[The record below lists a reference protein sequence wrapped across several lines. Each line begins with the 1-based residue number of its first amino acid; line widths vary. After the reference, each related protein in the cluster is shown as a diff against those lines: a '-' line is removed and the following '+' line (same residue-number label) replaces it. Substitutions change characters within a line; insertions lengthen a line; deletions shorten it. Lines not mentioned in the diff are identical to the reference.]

1 MSEPA
6 GVTRPPVIHS
16 TAIVHDSARLDPGV
30 EIGPYAVVGANT
42 VIGAGTVVAA
52 HSVIH
57 DDVVLGRNNQIEP
70 HVVIGGRPQ
79 DRRYR
84 GERTRTVIGD
94 GNVFSAFASVDRA
107 SGEGLE
113 TRIGSRI
120 YLMSFAKVSHNCV
133 VGDDA
138 TIVSGVQIGGW
149 AHIGPQVYLGG
160 LSGVHQFV
168 HIGRLVMVAGETGVI
183 QDVPPFV
190 LVAGLR
196 ARARGLNRV
205 GLQRHGVPMADR
217 LALRRAFRK
226 YFQTGLSMA
235 GALEALE
242 EEAGKSFQVREF
254 TEFIRSARDRGRG
267 IVRWQEDPITG

>member
-1 MSEPA
+1 MSERA
-6 GVTRPPVIHS
+6 GMTRPPMIHP
-16 TAIVHDSARLDPGV
+16 TAIVHDSVRLEHGV
-30 EIGPYAVVGANT
+30 DIGPYAVVGANT
-42 VIGAGTVVAA
+42 VIGAGTAVGA

-57 DDVVLGRNNQIEP
+57 DDVTLGHNNQIEP

-79 DRRYR
+79 DRSYR

-94 GNVFSAFASVDRA
+94 SNIFSAFASVDRA
-107 SGEGLE
+107 TGEGLE
-113 TRIGSRI
+113 TRIGSGI

-133 VGDDA
+133 VGDGV

-149 AHIGPQVYLGG
+149 AHIGPQAYLGG
-160 LSGVHQFV
+160 LAGVHQFV
-168 HIGRLVMVAGETGVI
+168 HIGRLVMVAGATGVA
-183 QDVPPFV
+183 QDIPPFV

-196 ARARGLNRV
+196 ARARGLNTV

-217 LALRRAFRK
+217 LVLRRAFRM

-235 GALEALE
+235 RALEALE
-242 EEAGKSFQVREF
+242 EEADKNSRVREF

-267 IVRWQEDPITG
+267 IVRWQEESISG